1 MKKVLLLLL
10 LVILSGLLYRNYKY
24 YKLANYID
32 KMNSLDSYDLTYLL
46 NIETTNMHLKLNTL
60 SKVDNKRKF
69 ALLKNNLIINESVTN
84 EEKYLVFSDDNLTT
98 YLNEKDSLIEV
109 ASKKGASFKANNEIL
124 TLLLKAKKVTIHAS
138 YFKVILSANKAMKL
152 LEALNLYKDD
162 YKVLKELPIYIY
174 FKDDYITKIVFDFEN
189 NVLAPTS
196 FNEFNLTLTFKNY
209 NQPIIIPNILKER
222 IKI

>member
-69 ALLKNNLIINESVTN
+69 ALLKNNLIINENVTN

-152 LEALNLYKDD
+152 LEALNLYKED

-174 FKDDYITKIVFDFEN
+174 FKDDYITKIVFDFKN
-189 NVLAPTS
+189 NVLAPTT

-209 NQPIIIPNILKER
+209 NQPIIISNILKER